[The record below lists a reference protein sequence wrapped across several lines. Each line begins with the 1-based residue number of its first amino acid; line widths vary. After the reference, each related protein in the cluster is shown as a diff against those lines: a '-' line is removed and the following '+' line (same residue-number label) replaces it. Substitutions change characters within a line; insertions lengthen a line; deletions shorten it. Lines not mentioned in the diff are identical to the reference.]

1 MTTNPDQLTL
11 IQWLSPSFPVGAFA
25 YSHGLEQAIATGD
38 VTSAETLAE
47 WLEDILRL
55 GAGRADAILLSAA
68 LRGEDKDHLAATAK
82 ALAASRERWEETMAQ
97 GRAFAEAIA
106 GATGTPMDPL
116 PYPVAVGVAARRLDL
131 PPAQVAAHYLHAF
144 ASNLVS
150 AAVRFVPLG
159 QAEGQRV
166 LAGLHAPIAE
176 IAEEAARADTDD
188 ITSFTPRGDL
198 AAMLHETMAV
208 RIFRT

>member
-1 MTTNPDQLTL
+1 MSDLLTL
-11 IQWLSPSFPVGAFA
+11 VQWLSPAFPVGSFA
-25 YSHGLEQAIATGD
+25 YSHGMEQAIAAGD
-38 VTSAETLAE
+38 VTSADDLAA

-55 GAGRADAILLSAA
+55 GAGRSDAILLACA
-68 LRGEDKDHLAATAK
+68 LRGEAEDRLAAVAR

-97 GRAFAEAIA
+97 GRAFAEAIT

-131 PPAQVAAHYLHAF
+131 PPAQVAAQYLHAV

-166 LAGLHAPIAE
+166 LAGLHATVAE
-176 IAEEAARADTDD
+176 IADQAAKARVDD
-188 ITSFTPRGDL
+188 ITAFAPRADL
-198 AAMLHETMAV
+198 AAMRHETMDV